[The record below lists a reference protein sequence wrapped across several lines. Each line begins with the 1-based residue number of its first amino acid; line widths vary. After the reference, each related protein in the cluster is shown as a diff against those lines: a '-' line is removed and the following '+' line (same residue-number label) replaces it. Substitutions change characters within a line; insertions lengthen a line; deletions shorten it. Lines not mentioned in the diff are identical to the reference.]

1 MPHRILNLDEVA
13 EYLHLG
19 KADVERLV
27 KDREIPF
34 ERRGDR
40 VVFRRSEM
48 DAWASQ
54 RILGFTGRRL
64 DEYDQRGSEATA
76 RVLENQAIIPLM
88 MRPEWVEP
96 ALTAKTKASVLRQMA
111 ALAGRTG
118 QVCDEAELVASLEAR
133 EALCST
139 AVPGGLALLHPRHH
153 LPYMFESSF
162 IVLGRSIQEVFFGAP
177 DGQETRL
184 FFLIC
189 CQDDRLHLHTLARLC
204 LLAQKSEVVA
214 ELLAAAD
221 AESMF
226 ESLVAAERAV
236 IEKRGR
242 QQGAG

>member
-1 MPHRILNLDEVA
+1 
-13 EYLHLG
+13 
-19 KADVERLV
+19 
-27 KDREIPF
+27 
-34 ERRGDR
+34 
-40 VVFRRSEM
+40 
-48 DAWASQ
+48 
-54 RILGFTGRRL
+54 
-64 DEYDQRGSEATA
+64 
-76 RVLENQAIIPLM
+76 
-88 MRPEWVEP
+88 
-96 ALTAKTKASVLRQMA
+96 
-111 ALAGRTG
+111 
-118 QVCDEAELVASLEAR
+118 
-133 EALCST
+133 
-139 AVPGGLALLHPRHH
+139 LLHPRHH